1 MARVTP
7 CSSGLAIGSW
17 FGVIPLLDLN
27 VLLLLILIDLMF
39 LWLMMYDIRKPL
51 RISLGL
57 TNLRT
62 TLNSMSPGLNRS
74 WLSHVLSLLII
85 SVDKLDLS
93 LLAQSLCLLHLV
105 VSL

>member
-7 CSSGLAIGSW
+7 CSSGLTIGSW
-17 FGVIPLLDLN
+17 LGVVSLLDLN

-39 LWLMMYDIRKPL
+39 LRLLMYDIRKPL

-62 TLNSMSPGLNRS
+62 TLHSMSSGLNRS
-74 WLSHVLSLLII
+74 WLSHVLSGLII
-85 SVDKLDLS
+85 SADKLGLS
-93 LLAQSLCLLHLV
+93 LLAHSLCLLHLV